1 MKIRIPVFCMTSA
14 FLLTFCS
21 ATDTFAQGFGGAGG
35 FGSGNNRRYESTH
48 EWQPGADDNPLNP
61 ESALSV
67 IKITGTAEIR
77 VVPDQIRLV
86 VAVTSEAETADQC
99 RNLVRK
105 QVAGIVGDWK
115 QLNIADENIVED
127 FISVLP
133 RYEWNLIDK
142 EGWGRVR
149 MQQQSGFR
157 MQTNL
162 HVAVP
167 TEAAAMD
174 AIDRAFRHGN
184 AKSSPSTTGAVAST
198 ARSRTFVRRPLPR
211 QKVRPICCCPFLM
224 SAPRPSIFRNPRL
237 SIFRTPCTRPTRTY
251 WRTRLLITATMNLQG
266 SRPTVRRKH
275 SFTGFPAART
285 CDRGLRPCVLKSPLY
300 PPSGSI
306 TDLRRRGMLYRAHA
320 LRAGDNHLLSG
331 CGQARVSV
339 RCREFSIPRRTC
351 LRAPRSD
358 GSATQCMLQRCSG
371 RITAPHS
378 VSNPSKSGF
387 APRVTIV
394 AWDAVPCL
402 FHGCRRS
409 GQSRS
414 VRW

>member
-1 MKIRIPVFCMTSA
+1 MFCMTSA

-184 AKSSPSTTGAVAST
+184 AEVVTFDYWSSGLDRKKQDVRAQAVAAAKSKADLLLSVFDERPKAINIQEST
-198 ARSRTFVRRPLPR
+198 SVYFPHSLYKTYENILEDEIVDYGHNEPARIKAYRPKKTFFHGLSSRSD
-211 QKVRPICCCPFLM
+211 VRPG
-224 SAPRPSIFRNPRL
+224 APAMRPEIAVVS
-237 SIFRTPCTRPTRTY
+237 
-251 WRTRLLITATMNLQG
+251 
-266 SRPTVRRKH
+266 TVRIYYR
-275 SFTGFPAART
+275 SPAE
-285 CDRGLRPCVLKSPLY
+285 G
-300 PPSGSI
+300 
-306 TDLRRRGMLYRAHA
+306 
-320 LRAGDNHLLSG
+320 
-331 CGQARVSV
+331 
-339 RCREFSIPRRTC
+339 
-351 LRAPRSD
+351 
-358 GSATQCMLQRCSG
+358 
-371 RITAPHS
+371 
-378 VSNPSKSGF
+378 
-387 APRVTIV
+387 
-394 AWDAVPCL
+394 DAVPSA
-402 FHGCRRS
+402 RVAS
-409 GQSRS
+409 
-414 VRW
+414 W